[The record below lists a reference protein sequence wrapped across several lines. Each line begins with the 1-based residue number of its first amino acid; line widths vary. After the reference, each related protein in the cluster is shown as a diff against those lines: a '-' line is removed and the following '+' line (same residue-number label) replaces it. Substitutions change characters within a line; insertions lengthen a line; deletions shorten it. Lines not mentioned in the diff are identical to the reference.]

1 MSAAALAPRAYPQA
15 SAIIE
20 GVTSALTLR
29 TLASLS
35 CLLLA
40 LPFTGCRSN
49 VVSGAQANAEH
60 RAQTAEERQELETI
74 PPPSKTRFMAVHS
87 FDTWENPSIT
97 VQPDMLT
104 VRVMLADANPSA
116 YGSGGMLRPT
126 GARRQVVN
134 IGIDKLGEAMSAI
147 PQSSWPYGRVVAVE
161 EAHQTPGKQE
171 PTIRR
176 NVEATVATLND
187 LGIAAYDMTAGN
199 LR

>member
-1 MSAAALAPRAYPQA
+1 M
-15 SAIIE
+15 
-20 GVTSALTLR
+20 VTLALTPR
-29 TLASLS
+29 SLASLS
-35 CLLLA
+35 CLLLT

-49 VVSGAQANAEH
+49 VVSGAQANAQH
-60 RAQTAEERQELETI
+60 RAQTAEERQELEQI
-74 PPPSKTRFMAVHS
+74 PPPSKNRYMAVHS
-87 FDTWENPSIT
+87 FESWQNPSIT

-104 VRVMLADANPSA
+104 VRVMMADANPSP
-116 YGSGGMLRPT
+116 YGSGGMLRPE

-134 IGIDKLGEAMSAI
+134 VSIDNLGEAMSAI

-161 EAHQTPGKQE
+161 EAHQTPGAQE

-176 NVEATVATLND
+176 NVEAAVSSLND

>member
-1 MSAAALAPRAYPQA
+1 M
-15 SAIIE
+15 
-20 GVTSALTLR
+20 TSALTLR
-29 TLASLS
+29 SFPLLA

-40 LPFTGCRSN
+40 FPVTGCRSN
-49 VVSGAQANAEH
+49 VVSSAPANAEH
-60 RAQTAEERQELETI
+60 RAETTEERQQLEAI
-74 PPPSKTRFMAVHS
+74 PPPTKSRYMAVHT

-104 VRVMLADANPSA
+104 VRVMMADANPSA

-134 IGIDKLGEAMSAI
+134 VGLDKLGEAMSAI

-171 PTIRR
+171 PTVRR
-176 NVEATVATLND
+176 NLEAAVATLND
-187 LGIAAYDMTAGN
+187 LGVAAYDMPAGN

>member
-1 MSAAALAPRAYPQA
+1 
-15 SAIIE
+15 
-20 GVTSALTLR
+20 
-29 TLASLS
+29 
-35 CLLLA
+35 
-40 LPFTGCRSN
+40 
-49 VVSGAQANAEH
+49 
-60 RAQTAEERQELETI
+60 
-74 PPPSKTRFMAVHS
+74 MAVHT

-134 IGIDKLGEAMSAI
+134 VGFDKLGEALSAI

-161 EAHQTPGKQE
+161 EAHGTPSKQE
-171 PTIRR
+171 PAIRR
-176 NVEATVATLND
+176 NVEAAVASLND